1 MIFLK
6 SLTSSINYFNIQT
19 EGLAT
24 QKLNKEGSMLRDF
37 WNKLFKRQSKPKEK
51 YYNVPDAMVGLNMPK
66 VGEFLTDRFYELKKV
81 SVPLVEILRK
91 EEAPR
96 AKWLKEGIIEDIQ
109 EHTPDTLGNLEAALN
124 RGLEAIETERKKL
137 GIFATPLP

>member
-1 MIFLK
+1 
-6 SLTSSINYFNIQT
+6 
-19 EGLAT
+19 
-24 QKLNKEGSMLRDF
+24 MLRDF